1 MDNENRKL
9 RAKYEKKERARL
21 IKLAEMAYKNDPRIK
36 KELEELEQERL
47 RKKAEKKLYKQQ
59 QAQFLE
65 DKRREQEEKKLAE
78 QQAKVDAENR
88 AREEKRLIAITYK
101 QKVKEL
107 IELCQSKLPNTT
119 YDKFWVESIIKRFST
134 SETLSPIC
142 EFLTKCSQKS
152 DFDDYISDL
161 LLS

>member
-78 QQAKVDAENR
+78 QQAKLDAENR

-101 QKVKEL
+101 
-107 IELCQSKLPNTT
+107 
-119 YDKFWVESIIKRFST
+119 
-134 SETLSPIC
+134 
-142 EFLTKCSQKS
+142 
-152 DFDDYISDL
+152 
-161 LLS
+161 